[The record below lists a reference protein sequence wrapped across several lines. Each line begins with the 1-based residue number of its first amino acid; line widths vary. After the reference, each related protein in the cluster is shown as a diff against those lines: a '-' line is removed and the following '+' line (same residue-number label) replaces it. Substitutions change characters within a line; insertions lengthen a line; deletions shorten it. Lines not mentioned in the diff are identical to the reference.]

1 MRRMKTASSSTELE
15 QGHQRAGGK
24 GRRIGW
30 GIYLIGAVSLFM
42 LWFVTESVMLSYV
55 FSGWILIGAILLWL
69 IEDAVEY

>member
-1 MRRMKTASSSTELE
+1 MKILSSSAESE
-15 QGHQRAGGK
+15 QGYRRAVGE

-30 GIYLIGAVSLFM
+30 GIYLIGAVSMLM